1 MYDEN
6 IESKK
11 YDDLNFEYFGM
22 LYKGFGLLGAYL
34 NKDQKA
40 IYPYEMIRIRDVVK
54 NFKTSDYLSFDYIG
68 NIIPSNITTKYID
81 DVSDIKVLDLID
93 IVEKR
98 ELWGEIEHKNRISM
112 LKSRYE
118 LFFKGQI

>member
-1 MYDEN
+1 M
-6 IESKK
+6 
-11 YDDLNFEYFGM
+11 
-22 LYKGFGLLGAYL
+22 AYL

-54 NFKTSDYLSFDYIG
+54 NFKTSDYSSFDYIG
-68 NIIPSNITTKYID
+68 NIIPSNITTKYIND
-81 DVSDIKVLDLID
+81 ASDIKVLDLVD

-98 ELWGEIEHKNRISM
+98 ELWGEIEHQNRVDM
-112 LKSRYE
+112 LRDRYE